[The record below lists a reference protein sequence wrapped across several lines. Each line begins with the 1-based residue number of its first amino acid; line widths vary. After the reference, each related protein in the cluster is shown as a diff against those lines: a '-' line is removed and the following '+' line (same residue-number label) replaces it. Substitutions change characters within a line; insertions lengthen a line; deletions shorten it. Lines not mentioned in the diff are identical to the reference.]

1 MPAFTVRYNPIP
13 TEDMRSRLG
22 DFARLNGASVS
33 WQDSTVFDRSYA
45 LIEGASAGSF
55 GAHGGATVFETP
67 VIALAIRPNVAEA
80 LPALHDAVGGRGRP
94 AGVLSCE
101 TVSGAV
107 VVEWNLDRTP
117 ARVVLALI
125 DAELARFHSG
135 RVNEL
140 LSPLPLAWWTAIA
153 SDGLQAPEIAPDR
166 VLEALIEEHH
176 VAP

>member
-13 TEDMRSRLG
+13 REDVRSSLG
-22 DFARLNGASVS
+22 DFARRNGAAVN
-33 WQDSTVFDRSYA
+33 WQDNAALNRSYA
-45 LIEGASAGSF
+45 LIEGASAGSL
-55 GAHGGATVFETP
+55 GTQDGATVFETP

-80 LPALHDAVGGRGRP
+80 LPALEAALGGQGRP
-94 AGVLSCE
+94 AGVISCE
-101 TVSGAV
+101 TVGDAL

-117 ARVVLALI
+117 VDLVLAVV
-125 DAELARFHSG
+125 DEELARFHAA

-153 SDGLQAPEIAPDR
+153 GAGLQAPEIAPDR

-176 VAP
+176 AAP